1 MNSPAGSDT
10 PASLTVAI
18 LDDEQAQAKLLVEL
32 LTAIGHNATAY
43 SDPAAAVR
51 AIALGGFDVL
61 LTDLFMGNTTG
72 WQVARRVKAL
82 APEVVVV
89 VVTGWPIDDAPE
101 LAAGDV
107 DAILQKPY
115 QLSEIERILAEATTG
130 NR

>member
-1 MNSPAGSDT
+1 MMEQGQLMTSPVSGDHAA
-10 PASLTVAI
+10 PLTVAI
-18 LDDEQAQAKLLVEL
+18 LDDEQAQARLLVEL
-32 LTAIGHNATAY
+32 LSAIGHNAIAY
-43 SDPAAAVR
+43 SDPAAAVK
-51 AIALGGFDVL
+51 AIALGGYDVL

-82 APEVVVV
+82 APEVAVV

-115 QLSEIERILAEATTG
+115 QLS
-130 NR
+130 